1 MKPHCSAARE
11 LLYLV
16 LCASLPL
23 RSLLSLC
30 LAAGGEM
37 NRMLL
42 ILILN
47 GVLYLKGIQADKIK
61 SDTQWGNFP
70 LSRNLKQRNALTWWK
85 MVELSPSVDQRWDL
99 STTPHRWIS
108 CAIACT
114 LGSDA
119 CLLYPWKW
127 PCNTYLGDSDINW
140 LVKIAWWKSRLDSFS
155 TYSWFEEEEKL
166 PLCDLYLKSFVKDK
180 NYRLL
185 WLVRG
190 SLSPR

>member
-16 LCASLPL
+16 LCESLPL
-23 RSLLSLC
+23 CSLLSLS

-70 LSRNLKQRNALTWWK
+70 LSRNLKQRNVLTWWK
-85 MVELSPSVDQRWDL
+85 MVKLSRSVDQRCDF
-99 STTPHRWIS
+99 SATPRRWIS

-114 LGSDA
+114 LGSDI

-140 LVKIAWWKSRLDSFS
+140 LVKSAWWESVLHFFS
-155 TYSWFEEEEKL
+155 AYSWFEGKKNL
-166 PLCDLYLKSFVKDK
+166 PISDLYLKSFVKDK

-185 WLVRG
+185 GMVKG
-190 SLSPR
+190 TLSPR